1 MRSFLNINKH
11 MKRFLFLITS
21 CLAINQWACA
31 QNVGIGTT
39 TPAYK
44 LDVVGN
50 INTNVGY
57 TVNGAAASGA
67 YLRGN
72 GTNFVSSTIPAA
84 DLSAG
89 IAGTVNYLA
98 KFTGANSIGN
108 SVIVDNGSTVTV
120 SPSTYT
126 YFNTG
131 SVYTQNL
138 LIARSGITNDG
149 GNLTLS
155 GSSNIVNVSSQYFY
169 LNSGNALQG
178 TDSWLRLNQAGSF
191 SSGTYTPGFLRADG
205 GLVSGGIG
213 SPGAGN
219 FATAGTAA
227 IGTNLSVAG
236 TSSLSGLVSAGSG
249 ISASGTAYVLYGGN
263 ATINANADNH
273 NGGGIAVSDDG
284 GFYDFNDGPVT
295 FLGSTGL
302 RIAGSSG
309 ASSANAYLRVNAL
322 AGTGSR
328 AVYADA
334 NGILTAAS
342 KNLGYYVNKAGFTMS
357 YPGNHTDVM
366 QTSPATT
373 SAITVVT
380 GDVVVIQASYKF
392 KLNGGS
398 GTDQPKYGFI
408 VTGACGTI
416 NVIDQTQNE
425 YGDDV
430 PRSQAGMQ
438 HETWIWVATCSG
450 SVQFT
455 WGLDWVNFDDAAILS
470 DFVYTATKY

>member
-1 MRSFLNINKH
+1 
-11 MKRFLFLITS
+11 MKRFLLFTFGCIS
-21 CLAINQWACA
+21 IFNSAYG
-31 QNVGIGTT
+31 QNVGIGTP

-50 INTNVGY
+50 INTNIGY
-57 TVNGAAASGA
+57 TIGGAASSGT

-72 GTNFVSSTIPAA
+72 GSNFVASSIPAA

-89 IAGTVNYLA
+89 IAGTVNYIA

-108 SVIVDNGSTVTV
+108 SVIVDNGSIVTI
-120 SPSTYT
+120 SPSNYT
-126 YFNTG
+126 HFTSG
-131 SVYTQNL
+131 AVYAQNQI
-138 LIARSGITNDG
+138 IARGGITNDG

-155 GSSNIVNVSSQYFY
+155 GSTNIVNISSQYFY
-169 LNSGNALQG
+169 VGSQNAIQA

-205 GLVSGGIG
+205 GIASGGIG
-213 SPGAGN
+213 SPGGGN
-219 FATAGTAA
+219 LATVGTVAV
-227 IGTNLSVAG
+227 GTNLTVGGTATITGLTTANAG
-236 TSSLSGLVSAGSG
+236 
-249 ISASGTAYVLYGGN
+249 INASGTAYVLYGGN

-273 NGGGIAVSDDG
+273 NGGGLAVSDDG

-302 RIAGSSG
+302 RIAGSTG
-309 ASSANAYLRVNAL
+309 AASSNGYLRVNAL
-322 AGTGSR
+322 AGTGNR

-334 NGILTAAS
+334 NGILTAS
-342 KNLGYYVNKAGFTMS
+342 GKNMGYYLNKAGFTMS

-366 QTSPATT
+366 QVTPATT
-373 SAITVVT
+373 TSINVTT
-380 GDVVVIQASYKF
+380 GDVILITASYKF

-398 GTDQPKYGFI
+398 GLDQPKYGFI

-416 NVIDQTQNE
+416 NVIDNTQNE

-430 PRSQAGMQ
+430 PRSQSGMQ
-438 HETWIWVATCSG
+438 NESWIWVATCSG

-455 WGLDWVNFDDAAILS
+455 WGLDWVAFDDAAILS